1 MKNCKVTNEQLVSVM
16 SFGDMP
22 IANGFLDKDKFEKE
36 FFFEMEI
43 GFNEKLSLFQLMDH
57 PEPKK
62 MFNKNYP
69 FFTSSSKHMV
79 SHFKDYSQWINQNYG
94 SNLKK
99 IIEIGS
105 NDGTFLRNY
114 KNSNIEAIGF
124 EPSLNVSNEAL
135 KHGIN
140 SKNNFFNLESI
151 MDIKTFHTQTDIICA
166 ANVIC
171 HIPDLVNLF
180 KSVDK
185 CLNKNGLFIFE
196 EPYLGSM
203 FEKISYDQ
211 IYDEH
216 IFMFSASSVQKICLL
231 FDMELIDILKQETHG
246 GSLRYVCA
254 RKNVYNIKTNVNYF
268 INKEK
273 KNNLDNIH
281 SCFEFKKNCENS
293 KKNLKEKLL
302 KLKEDNKK
310 ICGYAATSKS
320 TTILNY
326 CNIGTEIIDFICDTT
341 PEKIGKFSPGMHIP
355 IKPINYFHENYPD
368 IAFLFAWNHKE
379 EIFKKE
385 KEFSQKGKWF
395 AHVEL

>member
-1 MKNCKVTNEQLVSVM
+1 MNKCKVTAENLVSIM
-16 SFGDMP
+16 SFGKMP
-22 IANGFLDKDKFEKE
+22 IANGFIDKNSFEKE

-43 GFNEKLSLFQLMDH
+43 GFNEKISLLQLVDH
-57 PEPKK
+57 PKPEA

-69 FFTSSSKHMV
+69 FFTSSSKYMI

-105 NDGTFLRNY
+105 NDGTFL
-114 KNSNIEAIGF
+114 KNFNNTNIESIGF
-124 EPSLNVSNEAL
+124 EPSLNVSEEAI
-135 KHGIN
+135 KQGIN
-140 SKNNFFNLESI
+140 SKNSFFNLESVEEE
-151 MDIKTFHTQTDIICA
+151 KKFQGQTDVICA

-171 HIPDLVNLF
+171 HIPDLENLF

-185 CLNKNGLFIFE
+185 CLKQKGLFIFE

-216 IFMFSASSVQKICLL
+216 IFMFSTSSVQKICKL
-231 FDMELIDILKQETHG
+231 FDMELIDVLKQETHG

-254 RKNVYNIKTNVNYF
+254 RKNAYSVKNNVSF
-268 INKEK
+268 FLGEES
-273 KNNLDNIH
+273 KNNLDNIT
-281 SCFEFKKNCENS
+281 SCLHFKKNCENS
-293 KKNLKEKLL
+293 KKNLVNKLL
-302 KLKEDNKK
+302 AFKEDNKK

-326 CNIGTEIIDFICDTT
+326 CEIGTDVIDFICDTT
-341 PEKIGKFSPGMHIP
+341 PEKIGKFSPGKHIP
-355 IKPINYFHENYPD
+355 IKSMDYFYENYPD
-368 IAFLFAWNHKE
+368 VAFLFAWNHKN
-379 EIFKKE
+379 EIFEKE
-385 KEFSQKGKWF
+385 KEFSQKGKWI
-395 AHVEL
+395 AHVDL